1 MRRTVV
7 GVKAGTTSLVMF
19 ALWKSMRTALAAK
32 VEIPDEGQ
40 VGVDC
45 LSWRTGDASAE
56 AKRMNRMSVFIVM
69 GR

>member
-1 MRRTVV
+1 
-7 GVKAGTTSLVMF
+7 
-19 ALWKSMRTALAAK
+19 MRTALAAE

-56 AKRMNRMSVFIVM
+56 AKRINRMSVFIVM
-69 GR
+69 